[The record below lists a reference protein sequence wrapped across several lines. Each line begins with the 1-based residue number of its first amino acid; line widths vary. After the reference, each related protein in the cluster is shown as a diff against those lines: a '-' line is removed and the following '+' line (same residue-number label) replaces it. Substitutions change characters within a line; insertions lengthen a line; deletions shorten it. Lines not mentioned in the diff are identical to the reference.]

1 MEIRNKNGNTIF
13 EMDDVLILLLACVIA
28 LCVIDGALLK
38 ICL

>member
-28 LCVIDGALLK
+28 FCIVGH
-38 ICL
+38 C